1 MSTPGDWI
9 SASDALNRYE
19 RLLGGRAA
27 AKETLAEHLR
37 DGNLRAIADQKWVSL
52 EPTIKKA
59 WRNESERAE
68 AERNV
73 ALQPVLF
80 RSSKRWLTDKSDWRW
95 PFDKASITFRTKP
108 VKRHM
113 FAGLKFASADLV
125 NIAGAP
131 DPRSGGSPGKKEQ
144 WVTFWHGMIDLA
156 QAGRLNYSS
165 FPTQAA
171 LRKELLESYG
181 IDLSEKSITPATRQI
196 WMKHCKE

>member
-1 MSTPGDWI
+1 MSGSGDWI
-9 SASDALNRYE
+9 SASDALKKYE

-37 DGNLRAIADQKWVSL
+37 DGNLRAIAEQKWVSV

-59 WRNESERAE
+59 WKNEAERAE
-68 AERNV
+68 AENAV
-73 ALQPVLF
+73 ELKPALF
-80 RSSKRWLTDKSDWRW
+80 RSSKRWLTDKADWRW

-108 VKRHM
+108 MKRHM
-113 FAGLKFASADLV
+113 LAGMKFASADL
-125 NIAGAP
+125 IKITGAP

-156 QAGRLNYSS
+156 QVGRLNHAN
-165 FPTQAA
+165 FPTQRK
-171 LRKELLESYG
+171 LRDELLEGYG
-181 IDLSEKSITPATRQI
+181 VDLSDKSITPATRQI